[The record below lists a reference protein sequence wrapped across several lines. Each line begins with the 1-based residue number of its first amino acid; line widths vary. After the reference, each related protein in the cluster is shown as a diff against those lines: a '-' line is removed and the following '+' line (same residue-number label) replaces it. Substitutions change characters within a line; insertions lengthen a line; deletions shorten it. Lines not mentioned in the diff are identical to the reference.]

1 MVSYQTPSPVG
12 TYMLVYTHTHT
23 TQTHYQF
30 MFLVEQSLLLVT
42 GEVWLSH
49 GNTILLLGMYPNW
62 ANEKWARYSTWANE
76 KHES

>member
-1 MVSYQTPSPVG
+1 MVSYQTPFPVG
-12 TYMLVYTHTHT
+12 TYMLMY

-30 MFLVEQSLLLVT
+30 MFLVEKSLLLVI

-49 GNTILLLGMYPNW
+49 GNTILLVGMYPNW